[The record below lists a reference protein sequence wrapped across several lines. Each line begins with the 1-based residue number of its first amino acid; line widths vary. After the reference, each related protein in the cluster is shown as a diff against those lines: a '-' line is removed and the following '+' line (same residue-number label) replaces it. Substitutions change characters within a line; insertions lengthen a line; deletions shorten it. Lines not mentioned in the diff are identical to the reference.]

1 MREYKITVVGA
12 PFVGKSALTIRLLN
26 SRFFDDYD
34 PTIED
39 WYMKQVVIDGE
50 TCLLNILD
58 TTGLDEYEVLRDQGI
73 RTGEGFLVVF
83 SLKDIGTLEDVH
95 CYREKIK
102 VVKDSD
108 VVPMVLVGNKC
119 DVEVPTVVSHR
130 AHDHALCYDCPYV
143 KTSAA
148 TGHGVKEAFF
158 ELVREI
164 RRYRL
169 WKMHT
174 PDEPRPLPRR
184 RRRGPR
190 PLRESLS
197 VVAVFRFFI

>member
-26 SRFFDDYD
+26 SSFFDDYD
-34 PTIED
+34 PTTED
-39 WYMKQVVIDGE
+39 CYMKQVVIDGE

-58 TTGLDEYEVLRDQGI
+58 TTGLDEYKVLRDQGI
-73 RTGEGFLVVF
+73 HTGEGFLVVF
-83 SLKDIGTLEDVH
+83 SLEDIGTLEDVRR
-95 CYREKIK
+95 YREKIK

-119 DVEVPTVVSHR
+119 DGEVPAVVSHR
-130 AHDHALCYDCPYV
+130 AQDHALCYDCSYV
-143 KTSAA
+143 ETSVA
-148 TGHGVKEAFF
+148 TGHSVEEAFF
-158 ELVREI
+158 ELVHEI

-174 PDEPRPLPRR
+174 PDEPCPLPRKRR
-184 RRRGPR
+184 RRRR
-190 PLRESLS
+190 RCVLS
-197 VVAVFRFFI
+197 